1 MVSGAC
7 AAVIVYRNHF
17 FYLYQQNKSSEFKVK
32 FRQASNYCK
41 RVLESATL
49 VCANKMKESILS
61 QKLCSQGFWQIA
73 NRVFSKGKSAIPPLF
88 NILEVLSSVS
98 EEAKLFAKNFFKNSN
113 LYDSGISLPVSL
125 LELI

>member
-41 RVLESATL
+41 RVLESAKL

-61 QKLCSQGFWQIA
+61 QKLCSQGFGELLI
-73 NRVFSKGKSAIPPLF
+73 VFSVKVNL
-88 NILEVLSSVS
+88 LYLLSSTS
-98 EEAKLFAKNFFKNSN
+98 WRCRP
-113 LYDSGISLPVSL
+113 LYLKKHNCLLKTFLRTLIFMTQVSL
-125 LELI
+125 YLFPF

>member
-17 FYLYQQNKSSEFKVK
+17 FYLYQQNKSEFKVK

-41 RVLESATL
+41 RVLESAKL
-49 VCANKMKESILS
+49 VCANKMKESILY
-61 QKLCSQGFWQIA
+61 QKLCSQGFWRIA
-73 NRVFSKGKSAIPPLF
+73 NSVFSKGKSAIPPLF

-98 EEAKLFAKNFFKNSN
+98 KEAKLFAKKFFKNSN
-113 LYDSGISLPVSL
+113 LYDSGISLPVFH